1 MQFSDS
7 KNHHPVVLH
16 GDTPSQGQGL
26 SQSFA
31 SGGYDLHCLII
42 LSFDTNVGL
51 FEVDI
56 FLFARIISSM
66 LGISLAKNGGFE
78 HVFGPFFLLN
88 ITKL

>member
-7 KNHHPVVLH
+7 KNHHPVVLY

-42 LSFDTNVGL
+42 LCFDAGLGL

-66 LGISLAKNGGFE
+66 LGTSLGEKWWF
-78 HVFGPFFLLN
+78 
-88 ITKL
+88 